1 MAIPKITPTPM
12 PAFAT
17 VLRPE
22 DCVSADGL
30 ELLLFASVVAE
41 IVGLMTGKL
50 VELPVFEM
58 S

>member
-1 MAIPKITPTPM
+1 MAIPKTTPIPM
-12 PAFAT
+12 PAFAA

-30 ELLLFASVVAE
+30 ELLLFAPVVAE
-41 IVGLMTGKL
+41 IVGLM